1 MLHFTEEE
9 PDRIMKQGEW
19 YTKLIDTTKSGLQIF
34 SLAGEHRRS
43 RSRACGELYFVKDR
57 LYLVKDQAYE
67 REG

>member
-1 MLHFTEEE
+1 MFVCDAGI
-9 PDRIMKQGEW
+9 DR
-19 YTKLIDTTKSGLQIF
+19 LQIF